1 MATKKPV
8 RQVATPANA
17 ANELPKKKLMDNQ
30 NRKAGDYRGSEKVK
44 YSLLIPANIL
54 DEARD
59 KAAEEGTTVTRLLID
74 GLKWRLKQED

>member
-8 RQVATPANA
+8 RQVAAPAADA
-17 ANELPKKKLMDNQ
+17 APAKKLMDNQ
-30 NRKAGDYRGSEKVK
+30 NRKAGDYRGAEKVK

-54 DEARD
+54 EEARD

-74 GLKWRLKQED
+74 GLRWRLRQE